1 MISEKIIVLDK
12 IKQIPLIKCHSSKF
26 MHIVHLA
33 TLIFM
38 NHETSVL
45 INVLKPEQ
53 KFKFRQSI
61 KNNMTDKRFRSTQQ
75 IPVVISPS
83 TIHMALWTLQGKNSN
98 KINNHNQ
105 LLKKL
110 CWWNIK
116 IFLFPCRSHF
126 IPQNYYHKIN
136 SLEDTINE

>member
-1 MISEKIIVLDK
+1 
-12 IKQIPLIKCHSSKF
+12 

-38 NHETSVL
+38 NHETSVF

-75 IPVVISPS
+75 IPVVISLS
-83 TIHMALWTLQGKNSN
+83 TIDMAL
-98 KINNHNQ
+98 
-105 LLKKL
+105 
-110 CWWNIK
+110 
-116 IFLFPCRSHF
+116 
-126 IPQNYYHKIN
+126 
-136 SLEDTINE
+136 